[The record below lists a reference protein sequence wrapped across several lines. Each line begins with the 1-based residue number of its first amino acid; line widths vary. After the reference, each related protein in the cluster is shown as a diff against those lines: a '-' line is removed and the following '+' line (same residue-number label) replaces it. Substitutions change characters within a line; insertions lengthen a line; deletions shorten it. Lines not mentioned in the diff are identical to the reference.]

1 MKEGWE
7 YKKFEEV
14 FDLQMG
20 KTPSRDN
27 PSYWGNGNN
36 WVSIADLKTK
46 YIDSTKEEIT
56 NVAVEES
63 GIKLVPKGTVIMSF
77 KLSVGKSAIA
87 KKDLYTNEA
96 IMAFHPKDD
105 NVLMSDYVYYYLT
118 GYKWKGANKAVMG
131 MTLNKKSIS
140 SNTFAYPSITEQK
153 HIVSELDLLS
163 GVIEKQKAQLEELDK
178 LAQSIFY
185 EMFGDPVTN
194 EKGWTITTYG
204 SNFKISSGGTP
215 LKSNPNYWNDGEI
228 PWIGSNMCQNCIIY
242 NNDGKFITE
251 LGLKNSSA
259 TILKKGTVLIALV
272 GATIGKVALLQK
284 EMATNQNIANINVW
298 ENNSFNP
305 IFVFYHSMNLY
316 HLFINLGDGGF
327 KMANQGFIRNLP
339 LINPP
344 LSLQQEFAAK
354 IEAIEAMK
362 AKVRQSLKEAE
373 TLFNERMDYYFN

>member
-27 PSYWGNGNN
+27 PSYWGDGNT

-96 IMAFHPKDD
+96 IMAFHPKDKK
-105 NVLMSDYVYYYLT
+105 VLVSDYVYYYLA

-140 SNTFAYPSITEQK
+140 SNTFAYPSIAEQK

-185 EMFGDPVTN
+185 GMFSKKEWDCKKIKDIAVVKIGPF
-194 EKGWTITTYG
+194 G
-204 SNFKISSGGTP
+204 SALHQHDYISGGTP
-215 LKSNPNYWNDGEI
+215 L
-228 PWIGSNMCQNCIIY
+228 
-242 NNDGKFITE
+242 
-251 LGLKNSSA
+251 
-259 TILKKGTVLIALV
+259 V
-272 GATIGKVALLQK
+272 
-284 EMATNQNIANINVW
+284 
-298 ENNSFNP
+298 NP
-305 IFVFYHSMNLY
+305 IHMK
-316 HLFINLGDGGF
+316 DG
-327 KMANQGFIRNLP
+327 R
-339 LINPP
+339 
-344 LSLQQEFAAK
+344 
-354 IEAIEAMK
+354 IEADSNFTISDEK
-362 AKVRQSLKEAE
+362 KKELSSYLLKIHDIVSDEE
-373 TLFNERMDYYFN
+373 VILDVVL